1 MRDLLGKA
9 WRGGRRMTTTIA
21 LWLILLCIGILTYAT
36 RLSFILLFGRVE
48 VPVFLQHALRF
59 VPIAV
64 LSAIIL
70 PALLINGNTLY
81 LSLHN
86 TRLIAGVVAI
96 VVAWRTKN
104 ILLTIIVGMAVL
116 WLLQC
121 V

>member
-1 MRDLLGKA
+1 
-9 WRGGRRMTTTIA
+9 MTTTIA
-21 LWLILLCIGILTYAT
+21 LWLILLCSGILTYAT
-36 RLSFILLFGRVE
+36 RLSFILLFGKVE

-70 PALLINGNTLY
+70 PALLIHDNALD

-86 TRLIAGVVAI
+86 ARLIAGAVAT

-104 ILLTIIVGMAVL
+104 ILLTIIAGMTIL
-116 WLLQC
+116 WLLQL
-121 V
+121 VMK